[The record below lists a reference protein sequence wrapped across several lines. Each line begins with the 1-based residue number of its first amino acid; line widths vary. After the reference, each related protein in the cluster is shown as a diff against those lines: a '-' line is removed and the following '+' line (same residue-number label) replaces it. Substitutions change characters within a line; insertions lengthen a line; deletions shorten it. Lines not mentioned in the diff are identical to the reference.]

1 MAAATACCFMASSAA
16 EDMADIAPSFHLI
29 CSSLGLPEV
38 AVEEHA
44 EEDQR
49 QHAKEEHAMASY

>member
-1 MAAATACCFMASSAA
+1 MASSAA
-16 EDMADIAPSFHLI
+16 EDMADIAPSFHPI